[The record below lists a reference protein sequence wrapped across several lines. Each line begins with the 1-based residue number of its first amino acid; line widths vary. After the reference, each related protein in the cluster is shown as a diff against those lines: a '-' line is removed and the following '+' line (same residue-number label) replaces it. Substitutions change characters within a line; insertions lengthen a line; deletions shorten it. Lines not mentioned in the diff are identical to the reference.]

1 MYCIYN
7 FRKLFDILLR
17 SKLNRIFFM
26 GRRKEKKKEKKTKKP
41 ANDRDW
47 TTMIGLYFQCTSV

>member
-26 GRRKEKKKEKKTKKP
+26 GRRKEKKKRKRKP
-41 ANDRDW
+41 YDILTPFLLDDNNTER
-47 TTMIGLYFQCTSV
+47 